1 MLVDWVNSSVGGV
14 TDLDFL
20 KMIDYLA
27 NCINS
32 LNIVFIF
39 VIFIDF
45 IVTYSLLSLRFLI
58 LEGWYLN
65 NVYDHFLLLFCKIS
79 IPIYALLPVL
89 QDLKG
94 SSVVE
99 FHSSSSQ
106 PALHNFL
113 DCHVSF
119 VVITGDL
126 FKGLNK
132 W

>member
-58 LEGWYLN
+58 LEG
-65 NVYDHFLLLFCKIS
+65 
-79 IPIYALLPVL
+79 
-89 QDLKG
+89 
-94 SSVVE
+94 
-99 FHSSSSQ
+99 
-106 PALHNFL
+106 
-113 DCHVSF
+113 
-119 VVITGDL
+119 
-126 FKGLNK
+126 
-132 W
+132 